1 MLPFDGRRSSI
12 HLIGEILRL
21 LRLGQAGR
29 TEIMYAVRLTHSQTQ
44 KYLTRLVTLR
54 LIATV
59 DEGGKTSGYR
69 ITSKGLDVLTEIDRV
84 QEMLKVD
91 ELPEILE
98 SPELE
103 IDRQQD
109 RNLLDRV
116 KDALRGR
123 QQHQP

>member
-1 MLPFDGRRSSI
+1 MPFDGRRSSI

-44 KYLTRLVTLR
+44 KYLTRLATLR
-54 LIATV
+54 LITAV
-59 DEGGKTSGYR
+59 DEGGKASGYR
-69 ITSKGLDVLTEIDRV
+69 ITSKGLDVLSEIDRV

-103 IDRQQD
+103 IDRPQD

-116 KDALRGR
+116 KDAFRGR
-123 QQHQP
+123 QQHHP

>member
-1 MLPFDGRRSSI
+1 MPFDGRRSSI

-29 TEIMYAVRLTHSQTQ
+29 TEVMYSVRLTHSQTQ

-54 LIATV
+54 LIAV
-59 DEGGKTSGYR
+59 AEEGGKTSGYR
-69 ITSKGLDVLTEIDRV
+69 ITSKGLDVLSEIDRV

-91 ELPEILE
+91 EIPEILE

-103 IDRQQD
+103 IYPQPD

-123 QQHQP
+123 QQHHP